1 MYITIIVLE
10 IEIIIGMKLKL
21 KILRNS
27 YLFYYSV
34 YNNYCFG
41 DRDNYR
47 DEIIVM
53 TILIDATSCF
63 VLYIIKFFMVFISL

>member
-10 IEIIIGMKLKL
+10 IEIIIGMKLKE

-53 TILIDATSCF
+53 TILQCH
-63 VLYIIKFFMVFISL
+63 VLCYT